1 MTQPAFPTPAPEPG
15 RGVSKTDGSGCEK
28 KIADERN
35 FLVVHAAGRA

>member
-1 MTQPAFPTPAPEPG
+1 MTQPAFPTPEPG
-15 RGVSKTDGSGCEK
+15 RGVSQTDGSSGCEK